1 MNRKVDV
8 DGTSQG
14 IVYGYHEGKEGEAEF
29 FEKSIR
35 WIHGQ

>member
-8 DGTSQG
+8 MERQG
-14 IVYGYHEGKEGEAEF
+14 IVYGYHEGKEKQNSS
-29 FEKSIR
+29 KSIR